1 MVGTA
6 ETCANVAVLLKG
18 GEKMNKI
25 REIRKRHGMTLQ
37 ELATK
42 VGVSVPYLSDI
53 ERGNRK
59 GSKKTISL
67 IADALEVQADELVKA
82 G

>member
-1 MVGTA
+1 
-6 ETCANVAVLLKG
+6 
-18 GEKMNKI
+18 MNKI